1 MYAILFHVPIRHNMP
16 VCGKVGKKKTVLGC
30 SGFSCSV
37 KKVKVK
43 DGSLPWIIQEVSRL
57 TRASGDA
64 IAGISIRV

>member
-1 MYAILFHVPIRHNMP
+1 MP
-16 VCGKVGKKKTVLGC
+16 FYFMSQSDITCLYVGKLEKKQTVLGC